1 MVLADSLGILLGFSA
16 EVAKRI
22 RRDRGVGEMVTARI
36 QKVNTV
42 LLMWPSFLKPDKI
55 FIENYTSIVP
65 DITELANYNIG
76 IAEAGHSRAA
86 SSCVLG

>member
-1 MVLADSLGILLGFSA
+1 
-16 EVAKRI
+16 
-22 RRDRGVGEMVTARI
+22 MVTARI

-42 LLMWPSFLKPDKI
+42 LLMWPSFLKPDKV

-76 IAEAGHSRAA
+76 IAEAGCQSR
-86 SSCVLG
+86 CLRM